1 MHRLAGI
8 IAILMLTACSAEQ
21 MYAAG
26 QGWQR
31 NQCEHLPDKAGRDQC
46 MEKANT
52 SYGQYQREKQGN

>member
-1 MHRLAGI
+1 MT
-8 IAILMLTACSAEQ
+8 AILMLTACSPER

-31 NQCEHLPDKAGRDQC
+31 NQCEHLPDKAERDRC
-46 MEKANT
+46 MEKGSV